1 MATFTEASEP
11 QNHSKIWR
19 HDRKDLDVMNVL
31 FENELSSLTKAG
43 HSKHYIL
50 HYMNIYKKGVMDMRK
65 ELVDI
70 ITEELIPE
78 NEKIGT
84 DPDHWFEINL
94 ANCVLFP
101 NLTLEGIGEL
111 LPGRL
116 FTTRMPRDIIT
127 SPLAAEKFR
136 QKKLFFNLDTALVLT
151 ETAEYA
157 KYAGA
162 DLEEFYSSIGIK
174 TIHRPIIDFSVPEL
188 TDIIQDIKDVT
199 WLLAQG
205 KNVLVHCAGG
215 SGRTGMVIAGIVKS
229 VGVRNPVP
237 WIRRVKSTYVETE
250 QQEKFVN
257 SLPAVIDSKIAEKF
271 PTLATVIAVETLQLA
286 RQHHHAVNTPFA
298 DTKSPSTVEELELSA
313 EQIHDYIA
321 LFELY
326 SNYSEQIS
334 KENLQSVLDHV
345 GCSVPVEQFLS
356 LIDNDGN
363 GSISKFE
370 FLLAFSKVAS
380 K

>member
-1 MATFTEASEP
+1 MATFTEASKP

-19 HDRKDLDVMNVL
+19 HDRKDLEVMNVL
-31 FENELSSLTKAG
+31 FEKELSSLKKAG
-43 HSKHYIL
+43 YSKYFIL
-50 HYMNIYKKGVMDMRK
+50 HHMKTYKKGVMDMRK

-101 NLTLEGIGEL
+101 NLTLEGIEEL

-188 TDIIQDIKDVT
+188 TDIIQDIK
-199 WLLAQG
+199 
-205 KNVLVHCAGG
+205 
-215 SGRTGMVIAGIVKS
+215 
-229 VGVRNPVP
+229 
-237 WIRRVKSTYVETE
+237 
-250 QQEKFVN
+250 
-257 SLPAVIDSKIAEKF
+257 
-271 PTLATVIAVETLQLA
+271 
-286 RQHHHAVNTPFA
+286 
-298 DTKSPSTVEELELSA
+298 
-313 EQIHDYIA
+313 
-321 LFELY
+321 
-326 SNYSEQIS
+326 
-334 KENLQSVLDHV
+334 
-345 GCSVPVEQFLS
+345 
-356 LIDNDGN
+356 
-363 GSISKFE
+363 
-370 FLLAFSKVAS
+370 VAS
-380 K
+380 CRCHGSLVTR

>member
-1 MATFTEASEP
+1 MATFTEASKP

-19 HDRKDLDVMNVL
+19 HGRKDLDVMNVL

-151 ETAEYA
+151 GLISFTLFYLLFQLTSHSQSLSLRNRGVC
-157 KYAGA
+157 KVCWCRFRRILFF
-162 DLEEFYSSIGIK
+162 DWHQNYSS
-174 TIHRPIIDFSVPEL
+174 THHR
-188 TDIIQDIKDVT
+188 
-199 WLLAQG
+199 
-205 KNVLVHCAGG
+205 
-215 SGRTGMVIAGIVKS
+215 
-229 VGVRNPVP
+229 
-237 WIRRVKSTYVETE
+237 
-250 QQEKFVN
+250 
-257 SLPAVIDSKIAEKF
+257 
-271 PTLATVIAVETLQLA
+271 LQ
-286 RQHHHAVNTPFA
+286 
-298 DTKSPSTVEELELSA
+298 
-313 EQIHDYIA
+313 
-321 LFELY
+321 
-326 SNYSEQIS
+326 
-334 KENLQSVLDHV
+334 
-345 GCSVPVEQFLS
+345 CS
-356 LIDNDGN
+356 
-363 GSISKFE
+363 
-370 FLLAFSKVAS
+370 
-380 K
+380 